1 MSNEMFHEESKAN
14 KLLTIL
20 REFTEGEILSL
31 GKELKKSE
39 WSSQKLKIRCASDIQ
54 ALCEQAIRIFIS
66 EQKIKI
72 NSSCLVLG
80 DIYGNMWNLMLYE
93 NLLWKAG
100 QTAWQLHMYFSV
112 IMLIEEIKALKWQYI
127 CWHTKFWHLKNTF
140 C

>member
-1 MSNEMFHEESKAN
+1 MSNLMFHEESKAN

-20 REFTEGEILSL
+20 REFTEDEILSL

-66 EQKIKI
+66 EQKVEI

-100 QTAWQLHMYFSV
+100 QTA
-112 IMLIEEIKALKWQYI
+112 
-127 CWHTKFWHLKNTF
+127 
-140 C
+140 